1 MDTTLD
7 RDTIGGMVVPGP
19 LSWSPP
25 APPRK
30 SRAAL
35 FGIPLVLLALLGWQA
50 SIVTLPYL
58 ALAPGTAGSIASL
71 LKVPAD
77 RNNPPRG
84 EILITTVSLRRTT
97 VFYAVAGWLDPDID
111 VLPEELVI
119 GDVDPAE
126 YSQLAQEDMQDS
138 KQAAA
143 VLALR
148 RLGHEVRETGTGT
161 LVTNVSATDVPVS
174 GILQPGDTI
183 SAIEGQATPLRQDTV
198 RILQSKRPGEAIR
211 LDVLS
216 AAGATA
222 TKTVT
227 LGSRLG
233 EGCARN
239 VVAGAGAC
247 LGIELATRGQKF
259 DFPFDVE
266 IDSQGIGGPSAGL
279 AFTLALLD
287 QLTPGEL
294 TGGKKVAVTGTID
307 FDGIVGDVGGVRQKT
322 AAVRAAG
329 ADVFLVPPGEFAA
342 AKARAGKKLTV
353 ISVANLDEALK
364 ALGRIGGDLAA
375 LSNKPGNGD

>member
-1 MDTTLD
+1 MDMTLD
-7 RDTIGGMVVPGP
+7 RNTIGGMVAPGP
-19 LSWSPP
+19 LTWTPP

-35 FGIPLVLLALLGWQA
+35 IGIPLVLLALVGWQV
-50 SIVTLPYL
+50 SMVRLPYL

-71 LKVPAD
+71 LKVPD
-77 RNNPPRG
+77 GRNHPPRG
-84 EILITTVSLRRTT
+84 EILITTVSLRRAT
-97 VFYAVAGWLDPDID
+97 VFYALTGWLDPDID
-111 VLPEELVI
+111 VLPEADVI
-119 GDVDPAE
+119 GDVDPE
-126 YSQLAQEDMQDS
+126 QYTKDAQVDMQSS
-138 KQAAA
+138 KEAAA

-161 LVTNVSATDVPVS
+161 LVTNVSGPDVPVT
-174 GILQPGDTI
+174 GIIEPGDTI
-183 SAIEGQATPLRQDTV
+183 SAIDGQPTPLRQDTI
-198 RILQSKRPGEAIR
+198 RILQTKRAGETIR
-211 LDVLS
+211 VDVLS
-216 AAGATA
+216 AAGATT

-227 LGSRLG
+227 LGSRLAD
-233 EGCARN
+233 GCAPN

-247 LGIELATRGQKF
+247 LGIELQTRGRKF

-322 AAVRAAG
+322 AAVSASG
-329 ADVFLVPPGEFAA
+329 ADLFLVPPGEFKAA
-342 AKARAGKKLTV
+342 TARAGKKLKV
-353 ISVANLDEALK
+353 VSVANLDEALK
-364 ALGRIGGDLAA
+364 ALGQIGGDLAA
-375 LSNKPGNGD
+375 LSQKPGKGD